1 MTVALAFDEHGA
13 GRPLVIL
20 HGLYGSKR
28 NWATIAG
35 ELAGRFRVLCVD
47 LRNHGTS
54 PWHERHDYP
63 ALAADV
69 AELIRTVA
77 GGPAAVLGHSM
88 GGKAAMLLALTE
100 PALVERLVVVDIAP
114 ARSPGT
120 AAIDPRVLAAVP
132 LEACPRRADV
142 EAALAGQVPAAAVR
156 SFLVKNLASGPEGLV
171 WKVNLAALRRHYADI
186 LGFPD
191 VPPGRVFAGP
201 TLFVAGGRSGYVQ
214 PEHHAAIRELFPAAA
229 IEVIPEAGHWV
240 HAEAPREFLAVVGR
254 FLDAAAPPHPMPG

>member
-142 EAALAGQVPAAAVR
+142 E
-156 SFLVKNLASGPEGLV
+156 GLRLENYRV
-171 WKVNLAALRRHYADI
+171 GGEPVSLRRDNWRHDQA
-186 LGFPD
+186 
-191 VPPGRVFAGP
+191 GRLDFDGSQWGKWDAV
-201 TLFVAGGRSGYVQ
+201 
-214 PEHHAAIRELFPAAA
+214 
-229 IEVIPEAGHWV
+229 EA
-240 HAEAPREFLAVVGR
+240 R
-254 FLDAAAPPHPMPG
+254 